1 MMFSDKQL
9 KQLIIPLLVEQI
21 LAVTVGLADSVMIA
35 GVGEAAVSGVS
46 LVDTVM
52 VLLINV
58 FSALATGGAVVSGQ
72 YLGQKHSADASKA
85 ADQLVLFTGALSL
98 VITVLVYGG
107 QNLILDGV
115 FGKIEADVMKN
126 ARIYLVIVTASIP
139 FLALYNAGAALFR
152 AMGNSQISMK
162 TSLLMNAINIC
173 GNGILIFGLKWGVAG
188 AAIPTLVSRMAAAVV
203 ILLLLRKQ
211 DQEIHLTKPFRWKFD
226 GPTVKKILHIGVP
239 NGLENS
245 VFQLGKILVLSLVS
259 GFGTASIAANAV
271 SNTIGMFQVLTGMAM
286 GLAMLSV
293 AAQCVGA
300 QAYDQVRYYTK
311 KLLKMTYLFMIGM
324 NLLVVLALPLILKV
338 YNLSPE
344 TSAMTEQIILYHAA
358 CCVTIWPLSFFLPNT
373 LRAANDVKLT
383 MWVSIGSMWIF
394 RIGFSYVLG
403 KYLGLGVLGIWVAMT
418 IDWLF
423 RGICFFIRYLRGK
436 WQYIK

>member
-173 GNGILIFGLKWGVAG
+173 GNGILIFGLKWGG
-188 AAIPTLVSRMAAAVV
+188 G
-203 ILLLLRKQ
+203 
-211 DQEIHLTKPFRWKFD
+211 QELPFQPWFPEWRQRW
-226 GPTVKKILHIGVP
+226 
-239 NGLENS
+239 
-245 VFQLGKILVLSLVS
+245 
-259 GFGTASIAANAV
+259 
-271 SNTIGMFQVLTGMAM
+271 
-286 GLAMLSV
+286 
-293 AAQCVGA
+293 
-300 QAYDQVRYYTK
+300 
-311 KLLKMTYLFMIGM
+311 
-324 NLLVVLALPLILKV
+324 
-338 YNLSPE
+338 
-344 TSAMTEQIILYHAA
+344 
-358 CCVTIWPLSFFLPNT
+358 
-373 LRAANDVKLT
+373 
-383 MWVSIGSMWIF
+383 
-394 RIGFSYVLG
+394 
-403 KYLGLGVLGIWVAMT
+403 
-418 IDWLF
+418 
-423 RGICFFIRYLRGK
+423 
-436 WQYIK
+436 

>member
-1 MMFSDKQL
+1 M
-9 KQLIIPLLVEQI
+9 
-21 LAVTVGLADSVMIA
+21 
-35 GVGEAAVSGVS
+35 
-46 LVDTVM
+46 
-52 VLLINV
+52 
-58 FSALATGGAVVSGQ
+58 
-72 YLGQKHSADASKA
+72 
-85 ADQLVLFTGALSL
+85 
-98 VITVLVYGG
+98 
-107 QNLILDGV
+107 
-115 FGKIEADVMKN
+115 
-126 ARIYLVIVTASIP
+126 
-139 FLALYNAGAALFR
+139 
-152 AMGNSQISMK
+152 
-162 TSLLMNAINIC
+162 
-173 GNGILIFGLKWGVAG
+173 
-188 AAIPTLVSRMAAAVV
+188 
-203 ILLLLRKQ
+203 
-211 DQEIHLTKPFRWKFD
+211 
-226 GPTVKKILHIGVP
+226 
-239 NGLENS
+239 
-245 VFQLGKILVLSLVS
+245 
-259 GFGTASIAANAV
+259 
-271 SNTIGMFQVLTGMAM
+271 SNTIGMFQVLTGMGM

-324 NLLVVLALPLILKV
+324 NLLVVLALPLILKA

-403 KYLGLGVLGIWVAMT
+403 KYLGLGVFGIWVAMT

-423 RGICFFIRYLRGK
+423 RGICFSIRYLRGK

>member
-126 ARIYLVIVTASIP
+126 GQNLPGDRDGIHSISCTVQCRRGTFPCHGEFPDFHEDFLTYERHQHLRKWNPDFWTEMGSGRSCHSDPGFQNGGSGGDFTASSKTGSGDSSDKTIP
-139 FLALYNAGAALFR
+139 
-152 AMGNSQISMK
+152 
-162 TSLLMNAINIC
+162 
-173 GNGILIFGLKWGVAG
+173 VE
-188 AAIPTLVSRMAAAVV
+188 V
-203 ILLLLRKQ
+203 
-211 DQEIHLTKPFRWKFD
+211 
-226 GPTVKKILHIGVP
+226 
-239 NGLENS
+239 
-245 VFQLGKILVLSLVS
+245 
-259 GFGTASIAANAV
+259 
-271 SNTIGMFQVLTGMAM
+271 
-286 GLAMLSV
+286 
-293 AAQCVGA
+293 
-300 QAYDQVRYYTK
+300 
-311 KLLKMTYLFMIGM
+311 
-324 NLLVVLALPLILKV
+324 
-338 YNLSPE
+338 
-344 TSAMTEQIILYHAA
+344 
-358 CCVTIWPLSFFLPNT
+358 
-373 LRAANDVKLT
+373 
-383 MWVSIGSMWIF
+383 
-394 RIGFSYVLG
+394 
-403 KYLGLGVLGIWVAMT
+403 
-418 IDWLF
+418 
-423 RGICFFIRYLRGK
+423 
-436 WQYIK
+436 

>member
-162 TSLLMNAINIC
+162 TLL
-173 GNGILIFGLKWGVAG
+173 
-188 AAIPTLVSRMAAAVV
+188 TYERHQH
-203 ILLLLRKQ
+203 LRKWNPDFWTEMGGGRSCHSNPGFQ
-211 DQEIHLTKPFRWKFD
+211 
-226 GPTVKKILHIGVP
+226 
-239 NGLENS
+239 NG
-245 VFQLGKILVLSLVS
+245 GS
-259 GFGTASIAANAV
+259 GGDFTAS
-271 SNTIGMFQVLTGMAM
+271 SKTGSGDSSDKTIPVE
-286 GLAMLSV
+286 V
-293 AAQCVGA
+293 
-300 QAYDQVRYYTK
+300 
-311 KLLKMTYLFMIGM
+311 
-324 NLLVVLALPLILKV
+324 
-338 YNLSPE
+338 
-344 TSAMTEQIILYHAA
+344 
-358 CCVTIWPLSFFLPNT
+358 
-373 LRAANDVKLT
+373 
-383 MWVSIGSMWIF
+383 
-394 RIGFSYVLG
+394 
-403 KYLGLGVLGIWVAMT
+403 
-418 IDWLF
+418 
-423 RGICFFIRYLRGK
+423 
-436 WQYIK
+436 